1 MDDKRK
7 DKLGIDDELMAEII
21 AAKKRLD
28 EGIARYIDADEYKKW
43 KGRKRKQP
51 IYLLFNK
58 EED

>member
-1 MDDKRK
+1 MKTFK
-7 DKLGIDDELMAEII
+7 ITEII

-43 KGRKRKQP
+43 KSRKRKRP